1 MSVDDNYTK
10 VLLHMNGP
18 ALSTVFSDES
28 GKTWTTHVHGGP
40 GYPSL
45 AAYLDTVYNKFGSA
59 SGKFV
64 ALGEGYIDTPDS
76 GDFYFGSGDF
86 CFDFWMRLASI
97 PAAGSSFRIFGQQT
111 DSNNYMRLAV
121 TRDAEDTTTSL
132 KFLLKT
138 SGTSLV
144 DMTRDVTVEVN
155 TWYHVAVSRGGN
167 NLYMFLNGSLLT
179 PSLSY
184 SGTFANQ
191 AAVFTIGQAGDSRY
205 YNGWLDEFRFSKG
218 VARWT
223 DSFTPPAVPYAPRS
237 SYGET
242 GIFFD

>member
-10 VLLHMNGP
+10 VLLHMDGSDG
-18 ALSTVFSDES
+18 STDFTDES
-28 GKTWTTHVHGGP
+28 GKVWTPVNTTFP
-40 GYPSL
+40 ANYPQQ
-45 AAYLDTVYNKFGSA
+45 DTSYKKFGTG
-59 SGKFV
+59 SGLFQSSSGSY
-64 ALGEGYIDTPDS
+64 LLHDDS
-76 GDFYFGSGDF
+76 SDFYLASGDF
-86 CFDFWMRLASI
+86 CFDFWMRLATI

-121 TRDAEDTTTSL
+121 ARDAEDTTTSL
-132 KFLLKT
+132 AFLLKT

-155 TWYHVAVSRGGN
+155 TWYHVAVSWDGD
-167 NLYMFLNGSLLT
+167 NLYLFLNGSLLT

>member
-10 VLLHMNGP
+10 VLLHFNGTDKYAP
-18 ALSTVFSDES
+18 CDDES
-28 GKTWTTHVHGGP
+28 GKEWTTVWG
-40 GYPSL
+40 SD
-45 AAYLDTVYNKFGSA
+45 AELDTSYKKFGTASA
-59 SGKFV
+59 LFQSSINS
-64 ALGEGYIDTPDS
+64 YIQTPDHS
-76 GDFYFGSGDF
+76 DFFLDNKKF

-97 PAAGSSFRIFGQQT
+97 PSAGSSFRIFGQQT
-111 DSNNYMRLAV
+111 DSNNYMRLALS
-121 TRDAEDTTTSL
+121 RDAEDTITSL
-132 KFLLKT
+132 AFLLKT
-138 SGTSLV
+138 SGVSLV
-144 DMTRDVTVEVN
+144 DMSRDVTVSIN
-155 TWYHVAVSRGGN
+155 TWYHVAVSWDGD
-167 NLYMFLNGSLLT
+167 NLYLFLNGSLLT

-223 DSFTPPAVPYAPRS
+223 DSFTPPAVAYAPRS
-237 SYGET
+237 SHGET

>member
-10 VLLHMNGP
+10 VLLHMDGSNQSP
-18 ALSTVFSDES
+18 MFVDES
-28 GKTWTTHVHGGP
+28 GKTWSPYGTVINGIPIYAH
-40 GYPSL
+40 
-45 AAYLDTVYNKFGSA
+45 LDTSQKKFGSA
-59 SGKFV
+59 SGKF
-64 ALGEGYIDTPDS
+64 LGAYTLYISTVDHS
-76 GDFYFGSGDF
+76 DFYLASGDF
-86 CFDFWMRLASI
+86 CFDFWMRLATI

-111 DSNNYMRLAV
+111 DSNNYMRLALS
-121 TRDAEDTTTSL
+121 RDAEDTTTSL
-132 KFLLKT
+132 TFLLKT
-138 SGTSLV
+138 SGVSLINTS
-144 DMTRDVTVEVN
+144 RDVTVEIN

-223 DSFTPPAVPYAPRS
+223 DSFTPPAVAYAPRS
-237 SYGET
+237 SHGET